1 MPLLSEQLK
10 ILKKEQSFV
19 KTETTTKVSPRSAYY
34 SSIKKNVRKYTTK
47 RLVGSIEQLKI
58 KKEQK
63 EFSTL
68 KFDVLPNEVIVH
80 IFSYL
85 RIVDLIK
92 CGQVS
97 KRLRII
103 SKQKRRTRKAI
114 ARPVCPEK
122 YQQGFSKFEAL
133 PNEVILNV
141 FSYLP
146 TEDLPKCRMI
156 SKRFRDISDVLHKMQ
171 PPNLWEI
178 GPPISK
184 ERSSNSSAV
193 CYDSYRRFL

>member
-1 MPLLSEQLK
+1 MSKLNLNNKFL
-10 ILKKEQSFV
+10 ILQTESQNESILERLQKRSKEHIAKHDFKKRVF
-19 KTETTTKVSPRSAYY
+19 
-34 SSIKKNVRKYTTK
+34 KKRK
-47 RLVGSIEQLKI
+47 
-58 KKEQK
+58 
-63 EFSTL
+63 
-68 KFDVLPNEVIVH
+68 KFDALPKEI
-80 IFSYL
+80 IFHVFGYL
-85 RIVDLIK
+85 KVVDIRK

-114 ARPVCPEK
+114 SRPVGPKE

-171 PPNLWEI
+171 PPNFWEF
-178 GPPISK
+178 GPSISQ
-184 ERSSNSSAV
+184 ERSSNSSAA

>member
-1 MPLLSEQLK
+1 MSRLNLNNKFL
-10 ILKKEQSFV
+10 ILQTESPNESIVECLQKRTKKHIAKRVFK
-19 KTETTTKVSPRSAYY
+19 KTK
-34 SSIKKNVRKYTTK
+34 
-47 RLVGSIEQLKI
+47 
-58 KKEQK
+58 
-63 EFSTL
+63 
-68 KFDVLPNEVIVH
+68 KFDALPKDIILHVFE
-80 IFSYL
+80 YL
-85 RIVDLIK
+85 KVVDIIK

-114 ARPVCPEK
+114 SRPVGPKE

-178 GPPISK
+178 GPSISQ
-184 ERSSNSSAV
+184 ERSSNSL

>member
-1 MPLLSEQLK
+1 MSKLNLNNKFL
-10 ILKKEQSFV
+10 ILQTESQNESILECLQKRSKKHIAKRVFK
-19 KTETTTKVSPRSAYY
+19 KTK
-34 SSIKKNVRKYTTK
+34 
-47 RLVGSIEQLKI
+47 
-58 KKEQK
+58 
-63 EFSTL
+63 
-68 KFDVLPNEVIVH
+68 KFDALPKEIILHV
-80 IFSYL
+80 FEYL
-85 RIVDLIK
+85 KVVDIIK

-103 SKQKRRTRKAI
+103 SKQKRRTRRAI
-114 ARPVCPEK
+114 SRPVCPEK

-141 FSYLP
+141 FSFLP

-178 GPPISK
+178 GPPISQ

>member
-1 MPLLSEQLK
+1 MSELNLNNK
-10 ILKKEQSFV
+10 FLILQTESQNESIFECLQKRTKKHIAKRVFK
-19 KTETTTKVSPRSAYY
+19 KTK
-34 SSIKKNVRKYTTK
+34 
-47 RLVGSIEQLKI
+47 
-58 KKEQK
+58 
-63 EFSTL
+63 
-68 KFDVLPNEVIVH
+68 KFDALPKEIILHV
-80 IFSYL
+80 FEYL
-85 RIVDLIK
+85 KVVDIIK

-114 ARPVCPEK
+114 SRPVGPKE

-171 PPNLWEI
+171 PPNMWEI
-178 GPPISK
+178 GPSMSQ
-184 ERSSNSSAV
+184 EQSSNSSAV